1 MINHLRYFIS
11 FFLRITLFSII
22 LLSLSFTQ
30 FRVDYEVN
38 GTFDG
43 KQSTSGG
50 VLLGYDFIKWKQKS
64 VNSGIGFNININ
76 ALPLGKRFNSLYSI
90 VNYSVEEKWNIFSKI
105 GINHCILD
113 KNGLLSGEFGML
125 IGIGANYNFNDKF
138 HLELGY
144 HLTMIENYDYER
156 FVLSYIK
163 HFELDK

>member
-1 MINHLRYFIS
+1 MKNTVREVYLKIILFFIIFSSIS
-11 FFLRITLFSII
+11 FA
-22 LLSLSFTQ
+22 Q
-30 FRVDYEVN
+30 FRVDYEVR

-43 KQSTSGG
+43 TESTSGG
-50 VLLGYDFIKWKQKS
+50 ILLGYDFIKWKQKS

-76 ALPLGKRFNSLYSI
+76 ALPLGKRLNSIYSI
-90 VNYSVEEKWNIFSKI
+90 VNYNVEEKWNIFSKI

-113 KNGLLSGEFGML
+113 KNSLLSDEFGML
-125 IGIGANYNFNDKF
+125 LAIGANYNFNDNF

>member
-1 MINHLRYFIS
+1 MKTIVKVVYLKIIFI
-11 FFLRITLFSII
+11 LII
-22 LLSLSFTQ
+22 LCSLSFTQ
-30 FRVDYEVN
+30 FRVDYEVS

-43 KQSTSGG
+43 NQSTSGG
-50 VLLGYDFIKWKQKS
+50 ILLGYDFIKWEQKS

-76 ALPLGKRFNSLYSI
+76 TLPLGKRLNSIYSI
-90 VNYSVEEKWNIFSKI
+90 VNYNVEEKWNIFSKI

-113 KNGLLSGEFGML
+113 KNSLLSDEFGML
-125 IGIGANYNFNDKF
+125 LAIGANYNFNDNF